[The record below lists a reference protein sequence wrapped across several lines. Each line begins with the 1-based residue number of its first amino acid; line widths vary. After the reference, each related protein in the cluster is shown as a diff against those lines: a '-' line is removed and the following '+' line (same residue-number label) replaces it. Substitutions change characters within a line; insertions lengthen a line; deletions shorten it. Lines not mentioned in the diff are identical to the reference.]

1 MEVRGAVSFTDAR
14 KAGVDLSVGLA
25 MPSPP
30 SWTVGQDS
38 YVPDWSMKG
47 GGLLRLV
54 KDIRELRAPK
64 GLIGFVCP
72 TLSLRRKS
80 TDWRDHG

>member
-1 MEVRGAVSFTDAR
+1 
-14 KAGVDLSVGLA
+14 
-25 MPSPP
+25 
-30 SWTVGQDS
+30 
-38 YVPDWSMKG
+38 MK

-80 TDWRDHG
+80 TDWRDQARRLVRRWGGSGNNEGGTN